1 MKEFIKSDN
10 QEKIQYLVQRWEELK
25 RARAPFLNRWQ
36 EISKY
41 ISPFSCKFNIKEH
54 NQTRSSKLILD
65 NEAGYD
71 IDILAS
77 GLMSGASSPAR
88 PWFKL
93 QPSNETLLDN
103 YDVVEYC
110 DLVQKILLKV
120 FSSSNTYNTLHSIY
134 KELCLFGISANLV
147 YQDEGKGI
155 KHHLLQAGE
164 YCVATNNDG
173 DIDTLYRN
181 FELTTTQ
188 AVKQF
193 GFDILPSEIQDAY
206 KRGDLELYWEF
217 LHAIEPR
224 VDRDIKSASN
234 TNMPYASYYV
244 SLTTQ
249 PKILKESGYSYFPV
263 ICPRWNVMGTE
274 AYGESPAMICLPD
287 VKQLQLE
294 TLRKTELI
302 EQYTKPPLQAPINS
316 RQNPI
321 STKAGAVNYVRNTS
335 DNQIKPIINS
345 VGDLNAIRQ
354 DIMELK
360 TSIRRQLFVDL
371 FMMVNNHTES
381 SRRTT
386 VEIYALQQEQ
396 MLSLGAVVERNQNE
410 CLGKLVNITYRLLSE
425 MGMLPPPPQVM
436 NGENL
441 EIEFTSIL
449 AQSQKSVDINGIDR
463 FFSAISMAGQIAP
476 EVFDRINPDGY
487 VDEYR
492 ERIGVSPKVLRS
504 KEEADKIRQARQQA
518 QMQAQQMKEEQQQA
532 MTANQL
538 AQAQAQGANA
548 GLAMQQLDAM
558 GGGDLF

>member
-1 MKEFIKSDN
+1 
-10 QEKIQYLVQRWEELK
+10 
-25 RARAPFLNRWQ
+25 
-36 EISKY
+36 
-41 ISPFSCKFNIKEH
+41 
-54 NQTRSSKLILD
+54 
-65 NEAGYD
+65 
-71 IDILAS
+71 
-77 GLMSGASSPAR
+77 
-88 PWFKL
+88 
-93 QPSNETLLDN
+93 
-103 YDVVEYC
+103 
-110 DLVQKILLKV
+110 
-120 FSSSNTYNTLHSIY
+120 
-134 KELCLFGISANLV
+134 
-147 YQDEGKGI
+147 
-155 KHHLLQAGE
+155 
-164 YCVATNNDG
+164 
-173 DIDTLYRN
+173 
-181 FELTTTQ
+181 
-188 AVKQF
+188 
-193 GFDILPSEIQDAY
+193 
-206 KRGDLELYWEF
+206 
-217 LHAIEPR
+217 
-224 VDRDIKSASN
+224 
-234 TNMPYASYYV
+234 
-244 SLTTQ
+244 
-249 PKILKESGYSYFPV
+249 
-263 ICPRWNVMGTE
+263 
-274 AYGESPAMICLPD
+274 
-287 VKQLQLE
+287 
-294 TLRKTELI
+294 
-302 EQYTKPPLQAPINS
+302 
-316 RQNPI
+316 
-321 STKAGAVNYVRNTS
+321 
-335 DNQIKPIINS
+335 
-345 VGDLNAIRQ
+345 
-354 DIMELK
+354 MELK

-548 GLAMQQLDAM
+548 GLAMQQLDTM